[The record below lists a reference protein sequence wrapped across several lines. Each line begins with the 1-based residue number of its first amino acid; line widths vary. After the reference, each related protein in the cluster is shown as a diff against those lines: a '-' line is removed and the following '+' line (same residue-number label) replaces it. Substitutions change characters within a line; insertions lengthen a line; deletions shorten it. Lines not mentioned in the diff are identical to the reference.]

1 MGVFATK
8 PFERNDDIEGQGKSV
23 LLLAKRLMITK
34 YELDRIYHEF
44 RKHEDPKTDLIDIA
58 ELFMKFKL
66 PYSVFFSVLFQLYD
80 INKTGMFNFQ
90 EYLIMMWAFLSASDD
105 NLSALCFNLFD
116 LERYGTIDVNEAKY
130 LVNFM
135 WDFKM
140 SRSATK
146 ATALMDQNIDSV
158 ISLQEFILLCRHH
171 PVLLKPLRKVQAD
184 LRKKTVFTRFWKQVT
199 RRRNRNL
206 GVKSIIELRALDGHK
221 ILAISM
227 EYLNL
232 RKDVVPRHFVEQWRL
247 VQKKKALSYKGHIE
261 LPAELL
267 EKLTQQQQ
275 NEDGNGNNL
284 EIWSNSNEQMT
295 MSFEEASYIP

>member
-1 MGVFATK
+1 
-8 PFERNDDIEGQGKSV
+8 
-23 LLLAKRLMITK
+23 
-34 YELDRIYHEF
+34 
-44 RKHEDPKTDLIDIA
+44 
-58 ELFMKFKL
+58 
-66 PYSVFFSVLFQLYD
+66 
-80 INKTGMFNFQ
+80 
-90 EYLIMMWAFLSASDD
+90 
-105 NLSALCFNLFD
+105 
-116 LERYGTIDVNEAKY
+116 
-130 LVNFM
+130 
-135 WDFKM
+135 M

-146 ATALMDQNIDSV
+146 AVAKMDQNIDSV

-171 PVLLKPLRKVQAD
+171 PVLLKPLRDVQAG

-206 GVKSIIELRALDGHK
+206 GVKSIIELRALDGHN

-261 LPAELL
+261 LPAELR
-267 EKLTQQQQ
+267 EKLGQQHTA
-275 NEDGNGNNL
+275 GIPGNNEL
-284 EIWSNSNEQMT
+284 EIWSNSHEQMT